1 MHLLPAP
8 VFRATARIQ
17 ARRRLGLTATLIR
30 EDGAEPLVFTLVGPK
45 CYDDA
50 WRELEDAGWIAGAEC
65 AEVRVPFA
73 GEDTRMQYALAE
85 PRERFRIASTNPSKS
100 PVVHALLDRHRG
112 RQALVLATY
121 VGQLKQLAAQLGA
134 PIVTG
139 QTPHAER
146 SRLYDRFRA
155 GELPV
160 LCVSKV
166 ANFAL
171 DLPSAGVAIEVSG
184 TYGSR
189 QEEAQRLGRLLRPEA
204 RRQPRVVLHP
214 RHARQRR
221 AGRRAPPP
229 ALPRRAG
236 LPLHRARRG
245 GRRRRP
251 PGRRVKAPPAT
262 LEPALAALSAR
273 HRRIVAE
280 TVGADGAQPAAIAA
294 MLQDEARLAALVCGL
309 SDEARAAT
317 TELAFAAV
325 DLWSPPGAPPMSR
338 TTFDELERRGLAL
351 CFESRWSL
359 AYVAPLDLV
368 PSLRRVRA
376 RAHAARIPD
385 APAPARSLAPAE
397 QILHDAAA
405 VGATIAHGGIQVKA
419 DGRLYAK
426 ALPKLAAALPPLPA
440 PCMDIAEHRAELA
453 LALLRELGALRV
465 ACDDVPGRN
474 ARRELRLAADLVTL
488 LDRPFE
494 DRLRLPQALRC
505 TFDDQALIDPLLDAL
520 TGRTVALAT
529 LGEAL
534 IGLFAE
540 ARKHLEIA
548 ASATPADIG
557 LAATTMRWLCGGATI
572 GLDADGYFAT
582 ATVGAEP
589 PPPVRDGPPCVAQ
602 ADFELVALRPLLPH
616 ERAALLLLCEP
627 VPGREHVV
635 RLTRER
641 IQSATRALRERDP
654 GAILGRIRALAAVLP
669 QNLERSVADW
679 VRQAP
684 ARARLRSAIV
694 VDLADPAVADGAAE
708 ALGSLVA
715 ERLAPHLL
723 AVTADEL
730 ATVATT
736 LRKAQIELEPGM
748 ERLSGAWHEPPGAHD
763 HLDQLWRASGHGERA
778 SVPSGRLV
786 SGLDDVPAPPSG
798 ALEAAQQALDGMGID
813 LDLMKIPLDDEL
825 EPAEILMESYE
836 LGAPVELRYAGAGG
850 TVVERVTVEE
860 LDDSRFL
867 VEDADT
873 GARRWRW
880 LRAVLDAK
888 LVAY

>member
-1 MHLLPAP
+1 MK
-8 VFRATARIQ
+8 R
-17 ARRRLGLTATLIR
+17 
-30 EDGAEPLVFTLVGPK
+30 
-45 CYDDA
+45 
-50 WRELEDAGWIAGAEC
+50 
-65 AEVRVPFA
+65 
-73 GEDTRMQYALAE
+73 
-85 PRERFRIASTNPSKS
+85 
-100 PVVHALLDRHRG
+100 
-112 RQALVLATY
+112 
-121 VGQLKQLAAQLGA
+121 
-134 PIVTG
+134 
-139 QTPHAER
+139 
-146 SRLYDRFRA
+146 
-155 GELPV
+155 
-160 LCVSKV
+160 
-166 ANFAL
+166 
-171 DLPSAGVAIEVSG
+171 
-184 TYGSR
+184 
-189 QEEAQRLGRLLRPEA
+189 
-204 RRQPRVVLHP
+204 
-214 RHARQRR
+214 
-221 AGRRAPPP
+221 
-229 ALPRRAG
+229 
-236 LPLHRARRG
+236 
-245 GRRRRP
+245 
-251 PGRRVKAPPAT
+251 PPAT
-262 LEPALAALSAR
+262 LEPALAALPAS

-280 TVGADGAQPAAIAA
+280 TVGADGEQPAAIAA
-294 MLQDEARLAALVCGL
+294 VLQDEARLAALVCGL

-325 DLWSPPGAPPMSR
+325 DLWSPPGAPPKGR
-338 TTFDELERRGLAL
+338 ATFDELERRGLAL

-359 AYVAPLDLV
+359 AYLAPLELV

-376 RAHAARIPD
+376 RAHATRIPD
-385 APAPARSLAPAE
+385 APAPTRSLVPAE

-405 VGATIAHGGIQVKA
+405 LGATIAHGGIQVKA
-419 DGRLYAK
+419 DGQLYAK
-426 ALPKLAAALPPLPA
+426 ALPKLAAALPPLSA
-440 PCMDIAEHRAELA
+440 PGFDFDAHRTQLA

-474 ARRELRLAADLVTL
+474 TRRELRLAADLVTL

-505 TFDDQALIDPLLDAL
+505 IFDDQALIDPLLDAL

-540 ARKHLEIA
+540 ARKHMEIV

-557 LAATTMRWLCGGATI
+557 LAATTMRWLCGGAAI
-572 GLDADGYFAT
+572 GIDADGYPAT

-589 PPPVRDGPPCVAQ
+589 PPLLDDGPPCVAQ
-602 ADFELVALRPLLPH
+602 ADFELVALRPPLPH

-641 IQSATRALRERDP
+641 IHSATRALRERDP
-654 GAILGRIRALAAVLP
+654 GAILGRIRALAGALP

-730 ATVATT
+730 ASVATV

-763 HLDQLWRASGHGERA
+763 HLDQLWRASGHGERT
-778 SVPSGRLV
+778 SLPSGRLV
-786 SGLDDVPAPPSG
+786 SGLDEPPALPSG
-798 ALEAAQQALDGMGID
+798 ALEAARQALDSMGID
-813 LDLMKIPLDDEL
+813 LDQMNIPLDDAL

-860 LDDSRFL
+860 LDDARFL

-873 GARRWRW
+873 GVRRWRW
-880 LRAVLDAK
+880 LRAVVDAR
-888 LVAY
+888 LIAH